1 MSSTCKTKEPFVLRV
16 VGDNMAPEFEAG
28 SIIVIDPE
36 QEIRPGDYAVAQ
48 VADQLQLGKLK
59 ISDGVLQ
66 FATTSNESYDTVVI
80 GYKDILGRVVKRT
93 DSRRHS
99 SKEYI

>member
-1 MSSTCKTKEPFVLRV
+1 MSSTCTTREPFVLRV
-16 VGDNMAPEFEAG
+16 VGDSMAPEFEAG

-36 QEIRPGDYAVAQ
+36 QTVRQGDYAVAQ

-66 FATTSNESYDTVVI
+66 FATTSNENNDTVAI

-93 DSRRHS
+93 DSRRYS